1 MPCMVFLQDFTGFP
15 QQSVSYA
22 PRFGHIACHI
32 ACLFAAPCRL
42 RRLPL
47 TCFKPACHTRA
58 EASALVHSCCSNAK
72 DLLAPVHKLQYS
84 TLGMSYIR
92 KYSYA
97 CIVPSR
103 KYAAVLLSFVGAC
116 A

>member
-1 MPCMVFLQDFTGFP
+1 MHPGLATLLVTLLVFLRHR
-15 QQSVSYA
+15 A
-22 PRFGHIACHI
+22 AC
-32 ACLFAAPCRL
+32 AGCL
-42 RRLPL
+42 L